1 MLGVSLETASDEAAR
16 LRRRAEEAI
25 PFAARPN
32 CLQEHVELVNLSQDL
47 SKHLGSVSRS
57 V

>member
-1 MLGVSLETASDEAAR
+1 MSLETASDEAAR